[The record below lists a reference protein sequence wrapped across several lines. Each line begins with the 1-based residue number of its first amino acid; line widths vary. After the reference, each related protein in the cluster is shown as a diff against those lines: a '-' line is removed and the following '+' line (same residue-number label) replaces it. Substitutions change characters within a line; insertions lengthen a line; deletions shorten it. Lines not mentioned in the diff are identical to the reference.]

1 MKMTGGDANSM
12 QVPTAGMP
20 LISMNSPMRLD
31 SWKDIASYLKRSVR
45 TVQRW
50 ERIEGMPVHRHAHSN
65 GESLFAY
72 TYELDAWRNSRSHA
86 GPKQVAVP
94 SVQRPIHSL
103 MLEEQAGLRRL
114 LEAVLEQLGKAPLSS
129 EFVVVF
135 HGTLGHS
142 GNKGL
147 GSVADPRIAG
157 DINGSRVEPHPF
169 LPEVQ

>member
-1 MKMTGGDANSM
+1 MKMTVSDANAM
-12 QVPTAGMP
+12 QAPTTGMP
-20 LISMNSPMRLD
+20 LITMNSAIRLD
-31 SWKDIASYLKRSVR
+31 SWKDIASHFRRSVR

-50 ERIEGMPVHRHAHSN
+50 ERVEGMPVHRHAHEK
-65 GESLFAY
+65 GDSLFAY
-72 TYELDAWRNSRSHA
+72 TNELDEWRKNRSHA
-86 GPKQVAVP
+86 GPKVDVA
-94 SVQRPIHSL
+94 SVQCPIHNL
-103 MLEEQAGLRRL
+103 PLKQLAGLRRL

-135 HGTLGHS
+135 YGTLGHS